1 MGTEVLVDVLFLIP
15 AKKKKDVLFLILMCV
30 NYPTIGRQFLDKVL
44 PPSL

>member
-15 AKKKKDVLFLILMCV
+15 AKKKDVLFLILMCV